1 MVSSGFRDGE
11 AGYRGACDP
20 FQSRALD
27 REDVMLMRRLTL
39 IGFALSVS
47 VSPLTTPVRAADD
60 YRPDPAML
68 EAAKK
73 EGQLLLYTT
82 HIVDQI
88 VRPLIKGFQAHAPGI
103 DVKYVRADGLQLVV
117 RLINEARAGRVQ
129 SDVWSMVEGV
139 GPVLQGGHAA
149 EFDIPSAK
157 GLPAALADPKKRW
170 VALNLSIRS
179 LAYNTA
185 LVPKD
190 QAPRSYRDLLDPRWK
205 GKMVWNPKSMT
216 GAWGFIAT
224 VMNHMGERE
233 GTAYL
238 RALAKQDIIPLPI
251 AIRAVLDRVIGG
263 EYAIGLEM
271 NNTHAAIS
279 AAQGAP
285 VKWVPLD
292 PVTQTLQVAG
302 ISAKA
307 PHPNAAKLFV
317 DFMASRAG
325 QNIFREADYL
335 PMHPDVPAKIPELK
349 PEQGGY
355 KAVIYNP
362 NEVDKDATR
371 WAKIYEDVFR

>member
-1 MVSSGFRDGE
+1 
-11 AGYRGACDP
+11 
-20 FQSRALD
+20 
-27 REDVMLMRRLTL
+27 MLTRRLTL

-47 VSPLTTPVRAADD
+47 VSLLTTPVRAADD

-88 VRPLIKGFQAHAPGI
+88 VRPMIKGFQAHAPGI
-103 DVKYVRADGLQLVV
+103 DVKFVRADGLGLVV

-129 SDVWSMVEGV
+129 ADVWSMVDGV
-139 GPVLQGGHAA
+139 GPVLQGGYAA
-149 EFDIPSAK
+149 SFDIPSAK
-157 GLPAALADPKKRW
+157 GLPPSLVDPNKRW

-179 LAYNTA
+179 MAFNTSMIPPA
-185 LVPKD
+185 
-190 QAPRSYRDLLDPRWK
+190 QAPRSYGDLLDPKWK
-205 GKMVWNPKSMT
+205 GKMVWNPKAMT

-224 VMNHMGERE
+224 VINHMG
-233 GTAYL
+233 GTDGMAYL
-238 RALAKQDIIPLPI
+238 RALAKQDIVPLPI

>member
-1 MVSSGFRDGE
+1 
-11 AGYRGACDP
+11 
-20 FQSRALD
+20 
-27 REDVMLMRRLTL
+27 MRRSAWS
-39 IGFALSVS
+39 ALGVIIAALLAA
-47 VSPLTTPVRAADD
+47 SPTQAADD
-60 YRPDPAML
+60 YQPDPTLLA
-68 EAAKK
+68 AAKK
-73 EGQLLLYTT
+73 EGQVLLYTT

-88 VRPLIKGFQAHAPGI
+88 VRPLMRAFQTYAPGV
-103 DVKYVRADGLQLVV
+103 DVKYVRADGMQLVV

-129 SDVWSMVEGV
+129 ADVWSMVEGV
-139 GPVLQGGHAA
+139 GPVLQGGYAA
-149 EFDIPSAK
+149 PFEIASAK
-157 GLPAALADPKKRW
+157 GLPPMLADPNKRW

-179 LAYNTA
+179 MAYNTT
-185 LVPKD
+185 LVPTG
-190 QAPRSYRDLLDPRWK
+190 QAPRSYKDLLDPRLK

-224 VMNHMGERE
+224 VIRHMGEQE

-238 RALAKQDIIPLPI
+238 RALAKQDIVPLPI
-251 AIRAVLDRVIGG
+251 AIRAVLDRVIAG

-292 PVTQTLQVAG
+292 PVTETLQVAG
-302 ISAKA
+302 ISTNA

-325 QNIFREADYL
+325 QAIFREHDYL
-335 PMHPDVPAKIPELK
+335 PMHPDVSAKIPELK

-355 KAVIYNP
+355 RAMIYGP
-362 NEVDKDATR
+362 DEIDAETER
-371 WAKIYEDVFR
+371 WAKVYEDIFR

>member
-1 MVSSGFRDGE
+1 MFR
-11 AGYRGACDP
+11 R
-20 FQSRALD
+20 QSKFFVLALLASCA
-27 REDVMLMRRLTL
+27 M
-39 IGFALSVS
+39 
-47 VSPLTTPVRAADD
+47 TPVRAAED
-60 YRPDPAML
+60 YKPDPALL

-88 VRPLIKGFQAHAPGI
+88 VRPMIKGFQAHAPGI
-103 DVKYVRADGLQLVV
+103 DVKFVRGDGLGLVV
-117 RLINEARAGRVQ
+117 RLINESRAGRVQ
-129 SDVWSMVEGV
+129 ADVWSMVDGV
-139 GPVLQGGHAA
+139 GPVLQGGYAA
-149 EFDIPSAK
+149 QFDIPSAK
-157 GLPAALADPKKRW
+157 GLPPALVDRDKRW

-179 LAYNTA
+179 MAFNTSMIPPA
-185 LVPKD
+185 
-190 QAPRSYRDLLDPRWK
+190 QAPRSYRDLLDPKWK
-205 GKMVWNPKSMT
+205 GKMVWNPKAMT

-224 VMNHMGERE
+224 VINHMGEAE
-233 GTAYL
+233 GMAYL
-238 RALAKQDIIPLPI
+238 RVLAKQDIVPLPI

-279 AAQGAP
+279 AALGAP
-285 VKWVPLD
+285 VKWMPLD

-317 DFMASRAG
+317 DFMVSRAG

-355 KAVIYNP
+355 KAVVYNP
-362 NEVDKDATR
+362 NEVDTDTTR
-371 WAKIYEDVFR
+371 WAKIYEEIFR